1 VGAAALP
8 AGAGQRGADRRDQA
22 GVGIGDDQLDPGQAA
37 SDQPAQQRQPAG
49 AILAGGDVEAEDL
62 PVPVGVDPVAMSA
75 CTFTTRASSRTLTL
89 SASTQ
94 QKVYGPVSSG
104 RSRNAVTWTSRW
116 AAISLT

>member
-1 VGAAALP
+1 MGAAALP

-62 PVPVGVDPVAMSA
+62 PVPVGVDP
-75 CTFTTRASSRTLTL
+75 
-89 SASTQ
+89 
-94 QKVYGPVSSG
+94 G
-104 RSRNAVTWTSRW
+104 RDERVHVHHLGVLADLDPQRIDPAEGVWCAVPKLDAR
-116 AAISLT
+116 L